1 MNVIKPWIQKKITEI
16 LGFEDEVVINLVISE
31 LETKDEKGPSPKM
44 IQINLTGI
52 HYVFRYVK
60 LIN

>member
-44 IQINLTGI
+44 IQINLTGN
-52 HYVFRYVK
+52 H
-60 LIN
+60 